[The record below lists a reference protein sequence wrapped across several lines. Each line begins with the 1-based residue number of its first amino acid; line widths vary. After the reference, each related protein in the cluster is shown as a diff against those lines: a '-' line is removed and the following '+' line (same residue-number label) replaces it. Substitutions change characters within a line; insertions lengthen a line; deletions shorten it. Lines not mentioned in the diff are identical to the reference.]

1 MEEQLR
7 WAPWHLSI
15 LVLDGAA
22 RGKSLCMKFN
32 RGLCLHTR
40 LMFLVS
46 ATWPPTDNLN
56 THTLSSWIVVLTL
69 LNLIWYVKVSYF
81 DIHPVILTC
90 YYKRSF
96 IFVFKSIFLYFCIWM
111 LGDSQTFVSLF
122 QNVLFCLSVFAC
134 CITLIF
140 FCICKCVFLYF
151 CTCMLYDTSRR
162 WVGW

>member
-1 MEEQLR
+1 MKKGQRAQKGIFYMKDFMEEQLR

-32 RGLCLHTR
+32 RGLCLYFR
-40 LMFLVS
+40 VMFLVS

-69 LNLIWYVKVSYF
+69 LNLICYVKVSYF

-90 YYKRSF
+90 HIHSF
-96 IFVFKSIFLYFCIWM
+96 EFVLKKVFFCTSVFECWVIVKLLYLYFRM
-111 LGDSQTFVSLF
+111 YFS
-122 QNVLFCLSVFAC
+122 
-134 CITLIF
+134 
-140 FCICKCVFLYF
+140 VFLY
-151 CTCMLYDTSRR
+151 LH
-162 WVGW
+162 VV